1 MTKIVCYCG
10 RIAAAIMIIS
20 LVQTQGVAA
29 MDAEKRANIEVLLK
43 GNGMLANMPQIIDL
57 LIPQIIGDFKK
68 INSEIPDN
76 IWDEFTKVGIAE
88 LKRSLPELE
97 EPVIAMYDAN
107 FSADEIKQLVV
118 FYQSPV
124 GRKIVV
130 QLPQLAQQMMAMG
143 QTCGERAGARA
154 VERIRAAAKQ
164 KGYEL

>member
-68 INSEIPDN
+68 INSEIPDK

-143 QTCGERAGARA
+143 QTWGERAGARA